1 MTDRSGSRRGT
12 RTLAGLVVSTL
23 LAATAPARA
32 LAASVVPEVWQRAA
46 VQPSQRVLV
55 RVRADARGASSTAR
69 SRSLSAA
76 VGARV
81 SSVLG
86 TTSHRVERTYD
97 SIPFAVLEVGSD
109 ALVALDTSPEVVA
122 VVPDRAT
129 PLDLINTSPLVEA
142 PQAWEAGFEGGGR
155 AVAVIDSGVEVGHPF
170 LGGRTVAE
178 ACFSHSGCPNGQATQ
193 VGPGAAAPC
202 AFLPNVCGHGTHVAG
217 IAVGHGLAESPPRFG
232 VARGASLVA
241 VNAASRAE
249 GADCSPSS
257 SPCVRLW
264 QSDILAAMDWI
275 HGIAAIHGVAAVNL
289 SLGVGNHASPAA
301 CDAAEPA
308 YKAMVDALAADGI
321 ATVASSSNNGVKTG
335 ISAPACISTA
345 IGVGATTK
353 TDEVPSFSNS
363 ASFLP
368 LLAPGAG
375 FAANEGVLSSWPGGT
390 FKRVYG
396 TSMASPH
403 VAGAVALLRE
413 AHPQA
418 SVPALLAALRAGG
431 LPVTD
436 PANGVTTPR
445 LRVGHA
451 LDALAAGSCVASD
464 TRLCLLGGRFS
475 ATLSWNDGSG
485 ARPALVASPKAS
497 GEGSAS
503 GLFHFYPSD
512 PSNWEV
518 LVKMIDG
525 CGTNG
530 RFWMLVSAS
539 TGFGWELVVTDE
551 RTGESRTWRH
561 PLDGNASGLSDFEAF
576 AGCGA

>member
-1 MTDRSGSRRGT
+1 M
-12 RTLAGLVVSTL
+12 LAGLVASML
-23 LAATAPARA
+23 LAATAPATARA
-32 LAASVVPEVWQRAA
+32 SSVVPEVWRRAA
-46 VQPSQRVLV
+46 AQPTQRVLV
-55 RVRADARGASSTAR
+55 QVRPGASGPAAAPR
-69 SRSLSAA
+69 RRSLSSA
-76 VGARV
+76 VGASL
-81 SSVLG
+81 SSILG
-86 TTSHRVERTYD
+86 AVSHRVERTYD
-97 SIPFAVLEVGSD
+97 SIPFAAVEVGSD
-109 ALVALDTSPEVVA
+109 ALSVLDASPDVVA
-122 VVPDRAT
+122 VVPDRAM

-142 PQAWEAGFEGGGR
+142 PQAWEAGFEGSGR

-170 LGGRTVAE
+170 LAGSTVAE
-178 ACFSHSGCPNGQATQ
+178 ACFSHTGCPNGQATQ

-202 AFLPNVCGHGTHVAG
+202 SFLPNVCGHGTHVAG
-217 IAVGHGLAESPPRFG
+217 IAVGHGATESPPRFG

-241 VNAASRAE
+241 VNATSRAE
-249 GADCSPSS
+249 GADCSPGS

-275 HGIAAIHGVAAVNL
+275 HGIAAAHRVAAVNL

-308 YKAMVDALAADGI
+308 YKAMIDVLAADGI

-335 ISAPACISTA
+335 ISAPACISSA

-353 TDEVPSFSNS
+353 TDEVPAFSNS
-363 ASFLP
+363 ASFLS

-375 FAANEGVLSSWPGGT
+375 FAPNEGVLSSWPGRS

-396 TSMASPH
+396 TSMAAPH

-445 LRVGHA
+445 IRVGHA
-451 LDALAAGSCVASD
+451 LEALASGSCVESD

-485 ARPALVASPKAS
+485 AKPALVAAPKAS
-497 GEGSAS
+497 GAGSAS
-503 GLFHFYPSD
+503 GLFHFYASD